1 MGIIDDLQCGYSNDE
16 RTQHFLSEL
25 NPDGPEMSFGYR
37 HPLSIF
43 PLWEGPDPLSVI
55 KDILKEAGLEMYV
68 DEGEINV
75 VSGSFIGAIRY
86 KYLWYRKYLNT
97 WKSFY
102 LAIVRS

>member
-1 MGIIDDLQCGYSNDE
+1 MGELRYGYGDDE

-25 NPDGPEMSFGYR
+25 DPDGPEMLFGY
-37 HPLSIF
+37 HLPLSIF

-55 KDILKEAGLEMYV
+55 KDILKEAGLEMYM
-68 DEGEINV
+68 DEGKINV
-75 VSGSFIGAIRY
+75 IPGSFIKAIRY
-86 KYLWYRKYLNT
+86 KYLWYRKYFNT